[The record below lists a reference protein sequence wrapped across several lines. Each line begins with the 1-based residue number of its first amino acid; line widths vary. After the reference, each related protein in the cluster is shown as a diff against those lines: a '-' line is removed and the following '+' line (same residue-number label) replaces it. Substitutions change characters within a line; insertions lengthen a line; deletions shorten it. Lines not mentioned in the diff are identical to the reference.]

1 MSASLKRRAIAVQVA
16 VGVHY
21 AAMAAAAIYVV
32 QIERRDGAIPID
44 VIATAFGG
52 SLVPQL
58 IAGPIVFTAFLF
70 WLWRAVADLHVHRLP
85 GLERSPIWAV
95 SCWFVPGANFVAP
108 FRTMRELWNRSA
120 GEDQYNAKAPVTL
133 ASGWWACWIGGLFLH
148 AVLLATFMVSAFN
161 RARVVTS
168 PEIAM
173 LMLVLG
179 QAMWHGAMIQLVLLV
194 RRITAMQASHIYS
207 AGVFD

>member
-1 MSASLKRRAIAVQVA
+1 MIASLKRRAIAVQVA
-16 VGVHY
+16 VGLHY
-21 AAMAAAAIYVV
+21 AAMAAAAVYLVND
-32 QIERRDGAIPID
+32 EWTGSATALD
-44 VIATAFGG
+44 VLAAAFGG
-52 SLVPQL
+52 ALPPQV
-58 IAGPIVFTAFLF
+58 ITGPIVFTTFLF
-70 WLWRAVADLHVHRLP
+70 WLWRACANLHAQRLP
-85 GLERSPIWAV
+85 GLERSVGWAV
-95 SCWFVPGANFVAP
+95 GSWFVPVVNFFVP
-108 FRTMRELWNRSA
+108 FATMRELWNRSA

-148 AVLLATFMVSAFN
+148 GVLLATVLVAAYN

-168 PEIAM
+168 PEIAT

-194 RRITAMQASHIYS
+194 RRITAMQATHVYS